1 LTGLFIIGVV
11 LVVFDA
17 ARRWLAVLNGAA
29 PPAEAFGP
37 PVTAGN
43 QIKMGCC

>member
-1 LTGLFIIGVV
+1 VV

-17 ARRWLAVLNGAA
+17 ARRWIAVLNGAQ

-37 PVTAGN
+37 PAGVGN
-43 QIKMGCC
+43 EVKMGCC